1 MNRRQALTLLG
12 GCSTALVSAMARV
25 PDPLQTAQE
34 AVRRGLPPLKI
45 TDVKVI
51 LTQMESSTHYVIVK
65 VLTSEPGLY
74 GLGCATHAERPL
86 VVATQ
91 VEQYLKPM
99 VIGRN
104 VDEIEDIWQT
114 ANLAPYWRGGVDA
127 NNALS
132 GVDAALWDIMGK
144 RASMPVYAFFGGK
157 VRKIVPVYATIESVE
172 LPEVEDEIRKK
183 LSEGYRHVKIGLTS
197 GATAAQKSQAQGK
210 GPGLALTSFDPG
222 PYVNSTIKMFDYVR
236 TKIGPDVE
244 LIHTVHGRVPPSLG
258 LAMAKALEQ
267 YRPFFVEDL
276 FNPEDALW
284 YQHLREECATAVA
297 TGQLFVDRNEWLPLV
312 ANRWIDFLRIH
323 VSAVGGINMVRK
335 MSACCEFF
343 NVRMSWHGPGFVSPV
358 GVAMNMHLDFP
369 IFNLGIHEEHIYSD
383 QVLEV
388 FPGTPEIKG
397 GALQANDRPGLGIDI
412 DEKLAAKYPFTTP
425 GFNRGGRLWD
435 GTPLRP

>member
-1 MNRRQALTLLG
+1 MNRREALTMFA
-12 GCSTALVSAMARV
+12 GCGASLAAAMAEV
-25 PDPLQTAQE
+25 PSPWQTAQQ
-34 AVRRGLPPLKI
+34 AARRGLPPVKI

-86 VVATQ
+86 VVATA

-104 VDEIEDIWQT
+104 VDDIEDIWQT
-114 ANLAPYWRGGVDA
+114 ANVAPYWRGGVDE

-132 GVDAALWDIMGK
+132 GVDGALWDIMGK
-144 RASMPVYAFFGGK
+144 RAGLPVYAFFGGK
-157 VRKIVPVYATIESVE
+157 VRRVIPVYATIESVE
-172 LPEVEDEIRKK
+172 LAEVEDQIRKK
-183 LSEGYRHVKIGLTS
+183 MAEGYRYVKIGLTS
-197 GATAAQKSQAQGK
+197 GATAAQASQAQGK
-210 GPGLALTSFDPG
+210 SSGLRLTSFDPW
-222 PYVNSTIKMFDYVR
+222 PYVNDTVKMFDYVR
-236 TKIGPDVE
+236 SKIGLDIE

-258 LAMAKALEQ
+258 LVLARAMEP

-276 FNPEDALW
+276 FNPEDVAW
-284 YQHLREECATAVA
+284 YQHVREECSTPVA

-323 VSAVGGINMVRK
+323 VSAVGGINIVRK

-358 GVAMNMHLDFP
+358 GVAMNMHLDLP
-369 IFNLGIHEEHIYSD
+369 IFNFGIHEEHIYSD

-388 FPGTPEIKG
+388 FPGTPEIQG
-397 GALQANDRPGLGIDI
+397 GVMLANDRPGLGIDL
-412 DEKLAAKYPFTTP
+412 DEKAAAKYPYTTP
-425 GFNRGGRLWD
+425 GFNRGGRLVD